1 MLFGLQEEIR
11 MKKRIIAL
19 LLAFI
24 MIIPLLP
31 LEARATSYNAVMTAE
46 KFIECLKTALAR
58 GGVYNNVYPYNV
70 GYYNGSTISWDCWNL
85 GKSILWSKGEIVNN
99 YTVGYYQKA
108 NASII
113 PDTDG
118 LTIVRMAPN
127 CSDDFSNLVPG
138 EWLYLNGHTGY
149 YIGDGQVI
157 ECTWGSWG
165 ARGVV
170 QSQIDANGTRTLNGR
185 TDGVNPRWL
194 YHGMIPQIDYSG
206 VICKHEYTGCGEC
219 SKPGCNFTYDWKKTE
234 SYNDNGYYTAV
245 DDFYP
250 RRDLPYSDAEK
261 AAKKVK
267 KGNTVKVIASY
278 TNAYGNKWFQIS
290 YNNGAST
297 GYVYHSWLGNRKPL
311 ESSISIDVTWPYE
324 GQTIPKQSH
333 NLMGTV
339 NSTNQISSITGYLDG
354 RKVAIDSV
362 NATSFSLVRS
372 NIDYAMPFNAL
383 SSGRH
388 TIKLVATDIA
398 GGTQSMTRTFYT
410 ESSPCDAATV
420 TTADEHWGGKTVII
434 RCPGARISYT
444 TSGGDSGTGTDE
456 VRAFIKN
463 TTTFTITTSK
473 SGYSDR
479 VIESTVSVSQVQAPQ
494 FETVDCY
501 EGTRVTITSTPGAQ
515 IYYYF
520 DGTGHGEYVGP
531 FIETREITVY
541 AYAMKEGMRDSETTS
556 FTIKSSKPSIPD
568 VQLMDTADKVAVG
581 TTAVFKW
588 NADARAKEFSVSLYK
603 DGALLKTATQ
613 TSNVYSYVLDTAGK
627 YEVSVKALSPRG
639 DSADSTRTSVVA
651 VDPSTVQFVDDDGT
665 LLAKYTVPYGGYVS
679 KQNNP
684 SHKGHYFSGWYPSN
698 NYFEIPVTQDITY
711 KATYT
716 PIEYDV
722 TFYDV
727 DGVKFGET
735 QKVPYQQSAT
745 APDYSANVPA
755 GYVFSGWTVIEA
767 SDAESACDY
776 TCVDANLKLQAVI
789 RWENNELPIY
799 AKITSAKVAPEGSD
813 SVYTINVDAT
823 NWPSSASNV
832 YLVAALKTQNADT
845 GVYKTVYA
853 ERIKVDLSAGQTRSV
868 SIPLHYNGIAKTV
881 EVYALE
887 RKGDDT
893 TGSAYSKVVSAN
905 VVFSTTWTNWSDWS
919 TAKPESAD
927 GRTIESK
934 TQYRYQ
940 TKETTTSSS
949 SSLSGWT
956 LYDSSYTWSSYGAW
970 SGWSTNYIAS
980 SASTEVETRTGY
992 HYYYY
997 VCSNCGAHM
1006 HGYGRCYTWAGGC
1019 GSSAVYSSSYHATK
1033 APIPYSNAKD
1043 FHGTGV
1049 YYTDST
1055 DEGRA
1060 FAYISSSSPYYI
1072 APVTQYRYRTRSQI
1086 WTYYFYRW
1094 TGWSNWSDEKVTAT
1108 SSRNVETRTLYRYRD
1123 EVPIY
1128 DTGAGVED
1136 TSGTAYHFS
1145 GTINSAQNLTGKVAT
1160 VMVYQSKNMD
1170 PNQYQMQY
1178 VGQTTIQAGNQYD
1191 ISFIPIK
1198 EPTIDS
1204 GNYVVSLGIQGTT
1217 GLLSVDIVEAP
1228 KASYTVRFLMDD
1240 GSLISTQTV
1249 REGENA
1255 DVPAIPTKTGYRFV
1269 GWSDRSTGIYKN
1281 VDIFA
1286 QFEKMQYTVAF
1297 VDWANETIGFHQ
1309 YYYGDTIEAPYTP
1322 TAEGK
1327 VFKGWDAILDGNA
1340 TVKDNMVVT
1349 AVYDTKTFTVRFL
1362 NESGNVYQE
1371 QKVAYGDAATLPE
1384 ALTVEGKVFLGW
1396 STDVAWWNVTADMDV
1411 SPILAYEATTI
1422 APITNAVCSEGRNFV
1437 SGMMFNLELTS
1448 EENATIY
1455 YTTDGTEPTRRS
1467 AVYNG
1472 AIHLEETTI
1481 VTAMAVSEGKNDSGL
1496 VHVYFVHDDTPTEQA
1511 TETVIPLDTKSVA
1524 ATPNLEV
1531 PLEVELKYNPGLIGY
1546 TLILECDRS
1555 VFYIDV
1561 EDGERICT
1569 PGEASKYGTFTV
1581 APHGETGWEITWLSS
1596 YPSNTDGTLFT
1607 IPLRVGEEAETGTYE
1622 IKLGYIKDRVYTEEA
1637 EETVLNTEMV
1647 HFTGADIAHEH
1658 IFTDTV
1664 ISATC
1669 TEKGYT
1675 IHSCFCGENYVDS
1688 YVPALGH
1695 AWDDGVVTKQPT
1707 ETTEGVKTFTC
1718 TRCDATRTESIP
1730 ATGDKPCDGGENC
1743 PSGKFVDVN
1752 TKEWY
1757 HPYVDYA
1764 VEHGLFGG
1772 TSENTFEPETAMT
1785 RAMLVTVLWRYEGK
1799 PMGYQNTFVDVNAKS
1814 GSWYIDAVAWAAA
1827 NNIVGGIGDGKFDPD
1842 GEITREQMAT
1852 ILFRYANWKGIDTSK
1867 RGDLNAFPDGS
1878 KTAGWAKE
1886 AVQWTVAEKIIG
1898 GSDGKLLP
1906 QGSATRAQVATILMR
1921 FIENIVKK

>member
-1 MLFGLQEEIR
+1 
-11 MKKRIIAL
+11 MKKRIVSFV
-19 LLAFI
+19 LAILMAVSLF
-24 MIIPLLP
+24 PLQ
-31 LEARATSYNAVMTAE
+31 NAFAASTAE
-46 KFIECLKTALAR
+46 DMIVDYAYSWNGQYLGNFPIDNVTNSISGAWCCWFTTFCASKVGLGGTADNQT
-58 GGVYNNVYPYNV
+58 GGLFPPIDKSTWGNTDPNWAATNQSYQAAWMTRHNKGKLYYFSVCTSGRWQINSNTIKSDRSTFMPQKGDLIYFDWGRDGWWDHVAFVANYSNGNVTYIGGNQGNYSQVTEGHISASSTCVV
-70 GYYNGSTISWDCWNL
+70 GYLRPNYCAHDWDSAGKCRLCGSQFDFEATLDT
-85 GKSILWSKGEIVNN
+85 SK
-99 YTVGYYQKA
+99 A
-108 NASII
+108 
-113 PDTDG
+113 
-118 LTIVRMAPN
+118 
-127 CSDDFSNLVPG
+127 
-138 EWLYLNGHTGY
+138 
-149 YIGDGQVI
+149 
-157 ECTWGSWG
+157 
-165 ARGVV
+165 
-170 QSQIDANGTRTLNGR
+170 
-185 TDGVNPRWL
+185 
-194 YHGMIPQIDYSG
+194 
-206 VICKHEYTGCGEC
+206 
-219 SKPGCNFTYDWKKTE
+219 
-234 SYNDNGYYTAV
+234 GYYTV
-245 DDFYP
+245 VKSDSVCP
-250 RRDLPYSDAEK
+250 RIGGPYDA
-261 AAKKVK
+261 AAKESYKLK
-267 KGNTVKVIASY
+267 KNQTVKVIGMGRNHY
-278 TNAYGNKWFQIS
+278 DNPWYKIE
-290 YNNGAST
+290 YNNGASI
-297 GYVYHSWLGNRKPL
+297 GYVYYSWLEYSRPL
-311 ESSISIDVTWPYE
+311 ESSISINVTWPYE
-324 GQTIPKQSH
+324 GQTIPKKSH
-333 NLMGTV
+333 NLIGTV
-339 NSTNQISSITGYLDG
+339 TSSTNQINTVTGYLDG
-354 RKVAIDSV
+354 AKVSSVTV
-362 NATSFSLVRS
+362 NALSFSLAKS
-372 NIDYAMPFNAL
+372 DIDYKMPFNAL
-383 SSGRH
+383 SPGRH
-388 TIKLVATDIA
+388 TLKIVATDSA
-398 GGTQSMTRTFYT
+398 GGTQSLTRTFYT

-444 TSGGDSGTGTDE
+444 TSDGDSGNGTDE

-479 VIESTVSVSQVQAPQ
+479 VIESTVSVPQVQAPQ

-501 EGTRVTITSTPGAQ
+501 EGTRLTITSTPGAQ

-541 AYAMKEGMRDSETTS
+541 AYAMKEGMRNSETTS

-588 NADARAKEFSVSLYK
+588 NADARAKEFYVSLYK

-639 DSADSTRTSVVA
+639 DSADSTRASVVA

-789 RWENNELPIY
+789 RWENDELPIY

-832 YLVAALKTQNADT
+832 YLVAALKAKNADT

-853 ERIKVDLSAGQTRSV
+853 ERVKVDLSAGQTRSV

-893 TGSAYSKVVSAN
+893 TGSAYSKVISAN

-919 TAKPESAD
+919 TAKPENAE

-940 TKETTTSSS
+940 TKETTTSSN

-1123 EVPIY
+1123 EVPLY

-1136 TSGTAYHFS
+1136 TGGTAYHFT

-1255 DVPAIPTKTGYRFV
+1255 DVPAFPTKTGYRFV

-1309 YYYGDTIEAPYTP
+1309 YYYGDTIEAPYIP

-1340 TVKDNMVVT
+1340 TVKDNMVVK

-1362 NESGNVYQE
+1362 NENGNVYQE

-1422 APITNAVCSEGRNFV
+1422 APITNAVCSEGRNFI

-1467 AVYNG
+1467 SVYNG

-1481 VTAMAVSEGKNDSGL
+1481 VTAMAVSEGKNDSEL

-1561 EDGERICT
+1561 EDGERICM
-1569 PGEASKYGTFTV
+1569 PGQASKYGTFTV
-1581 APHGETGWEITWLSS
+1581 APYGETGWEITWLSS

-1607 IPLRVGEEAETGTYE
+1607 IPLRVGEESETGTYE
-1622 IKLGYIKDRVYTEEA
+1622 IKLGYIKDRVYTETA
-1637 EETVLNTEMV
+1637 EGTNLNTEMV
-1647 HFTGADIAHEH
+1647 HFTGADITHEH

-1675 IHSCFCGENYVDS
+1675 IHLCFCGESYVDS
-1688 YVPALGH
+1688 YVSALGH
-1695 AWDDGVVTKQPT
+1695 AWDDGVVTKQST

-1730 ATGDKPCDGGENC
+1730 ATGDKPCDGGDTC
-1743 PSGKFVDVN
+1743 PGIIFTDMPPKGDWAHDAIDWAVVTGITNGTGATTFSPNQGCTRGQVVTFLWRAAGSPEPSKTDNPFKDV
-1752 TKEWY
+1752 KEGAFYYKAVLW
-1757 HPYVDYA
+1757 A
-1764 VEHGLFGG
+1764 VENGITNG
-1772 TSENTFEPETAMT
+1772 TGATTFSPNETCT
-1785 RAMLVTVLWRYEGK
+1785 RAQIVTFLWRYKGSPEPKNNVSPFTDVTG
-1799 PMGYQNTFVDVNAKS
+1799 GYYK
-1814 GSWYIDAVAWAAA
+1814 AVLWAVENKVTNGTSA
-1827 NNIVGGIGDGKFDPD
+1827 DKFDPS
-1842 GEITREQMAT
+1842 
-1852 ILFRYANWKGIDTSK
+1852 DTC
-1867 RGDLNAFPDGS
+1867 
-1878 KTAGWAKE
+1878 
-1886 AVQWTVAEKIIG
+1886 
-1898 GSDGKLLP
+1898 
-1906 QGSATRAQVATILMR
+1906 TRAQ
-1921 FIENIVKK
+1921 IVTFLYRDMVQ